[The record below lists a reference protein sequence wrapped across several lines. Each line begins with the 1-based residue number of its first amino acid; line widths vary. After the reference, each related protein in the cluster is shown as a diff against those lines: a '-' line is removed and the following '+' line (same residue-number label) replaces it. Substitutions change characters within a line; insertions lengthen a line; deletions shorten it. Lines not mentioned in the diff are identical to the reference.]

1 MIELKKEQDEKW
13 IQFREE
19 ASQRTSKG
27 PLHNKEFGTGKNRYE
42 VHFKGFSVYQD
53 RYEDKNE
60 TWFDY
65 WIADNLEHLDDQI
78 GEEDIDNKHF
88 LNPKARSLLIET
100 KIDCFLVR
108 EENGEIVFPTHE
120 MFTKKIAKQKEKEKK
135 EKKKREKKMERRRR
149 ERKRR

>member
-1 MIELKKEQDEKW
+1 MIELTKEQEEEW
-13 IQFREE
+13 IKFDEE

-27 PLHNKEFGTGKNRYE
+27 PLHSKEFGTGKNRYE

-78 GEEDIDNKHF
+78 GEENIDNQHL
-88 LNPKARSLLIET
+88 LNPEARSLLIET
-100 KIDCFLVR
+100 KIDFFLVR

-120 MFTKKIAKQKEKEKK
+120 IFLKKIAKQKDREKK

>member
-1 MIELKKEQDEKW
+1 MIELKKEQEEEW
-13 IQFREE
+13 IQFEEE
-19 ASQRTSKG
+19 ATHRTSKG
-27 PLHNKEFGTGKNRYE
+27 PLHSKEFGTGKNRYE

-53 RYEDKNE
+53 SYEDINE

-78 GEEDIDNKHF
+78 GEEDIDNQHL
-88 LNPKARSLLIET
+88 LNPKAGSLLIET
-100 KIDCFLVR
+100 KIDYFLVR

-120 MFTKKIAKQKEKEKK
+120 IFYKKIAKQKGREKK
-135 EKKKREKKMERRRR
+135 EKRKREKKMERRRR

>member
-1 MIELKKEQDEKW
+1 MIELTKEQEEEW
-13 IQFREE
+13 IQFGEE

-27 PLHNKEFGTGKNRYE
+27 PLHSKEFGTGKNRYE

-78 GEEDIDNKHF
+78 GEEDIENKHL
-88 LNPKARSLLIET
+88 LNPKAMSLLIET

-108 EENGEIVFPTHE
+108 EENGEIVFPTNE
-120 MFTKKIAKQKEKEKK
+120 MFVKKLAKQKDRDKK
-135 EKKKREKKMERRRR
+135 EKRKREKKMERRRR

>member
-1 MIELKKEQDEKW
+1 MIELTKEQEEEW
-13 IQFREE
+13 IQFGEE

-53 RYEDKNE
+53 RYEDINE

-78 GEEDIDNKHF
+78 GEEKIDNQHL

-100 KIDCFLVR
+100 KIDCTKSMISNFEKSYYGTKLDFV
-108 EENGEIVFPTHE
+108 NGL
-120 MFTKKIAKQKEKEKK
+120 MNC
-135 EKKKREKKMERRRR
+135 KRW
-149 ERKRR
+149 

>member
-1 MIELKKEQDEKW
+1 MIELTKEQEEEW
-13 IQFREE
+13 IKFGEE

-27 PLHNKEFGTGKNRYE
+27 PLHSKEFGTGKNRYE

-53 RYEDKNE
+53 SYEDINE

-78 GEEDIDNKHF
+78 GEENIYNQHL
-88 LNPKARSLLIET
+88 LNPEARSLLIET

-108 EENGEIVFPTHE
+108 EENGEIVFPTYE
-120 MFTKKIAKQKEKEKK
+120 IFVKKIAKQKDREKK
-135 EKKKREKKMERRRR
+135 EKRKREKKMERRRR